1 MFVAFVLILIL
12 YFVAMRNS
20 EGVILDFIS
29 WKALVIQCEKERFAN
44 LKLRH

>member
-12 YFVAMRNS
+12 YFMALRNS

-29 WKALVIQCEKERFAN
+29 WKFIVIQSGKERFAN